1 METYIGTFVHSATSA
16 SSTQY
21 FTIDAMLT
29 DLGYSDVSLD
39 NDDFSSD
46 ILDIVGISVTSTHGY
61 PWVFDLSIGGLEIMT
76 KVLLP
81 PHGVIYPVTTDN
93 PVRITS
99 DATPTTG
106 GLSYRVG
113 VPFSQPDSP
122 AQLSDYDQ
130 NKFAIAISYRYIK
143 R

>member
-1 METYIGTFVHSATSA
+1 METYIGTYFHSSTAA
-16 SSTQY
+16 ASTQY
-21 FTIDAMLT
+21 FTIDTMLT

-39 NDDFSSD
+39 NDDFTSD
-46 ILDIVGISVTSTHGY
+46 ILDIVGVSVTSTHGY
-61 PWVFDLSIGGLEIMT
+61 PFIFDLSIGTLEIMS

-81 PHGVIYPVTTDN
+81 PHGVIYPVTKDN
-93 PVRITS
+93 PIRITS
-99 DATPTTG
+99 DATPTSG

-113 VPFSQPDSP
+113 IPFSQPDSP
-122 AQLSDYDQ
+122 AQLYAYDQ